1 MRLTFR
7 AKLTAL
13 VGIAAVALL
22 LVIVVGS
29 TAARRV
35 QAQLEAV
42 QQYYLPRVELGP
54 TLEGD
59 FEQLRRSFQDAVAAR
74 DKDALASTVE
84 LKSTLL
90 RTLDQV
96 QGAVAPAE
104 VSELKTAIED
114 YYAAAHDV
122 SERLIADETGEAL
135 IGAIA
140 GMQEKQQRARERLER
155 VTAVDRPGLANAFAT
170 ISRAEEVAGTYRLWI
185 SLSCLVA
192 AVALSWA
199 LSRGVLRSLSE
210 LGAGLERFGGGHFD
224 RGVDVTGDDELAEVA
239 RQANRM
245 AESLARLSQE
255 RERAEIALK
264 QSNRELEAFSY
275 SVAHDLRAP
284 LRAINGFSRALVEDL
299 GEKVDGDSRE
309 LLNRIGAAAQR
320 MGELIDALLAMSRVS
335 RVELQRERVDL
346 TRAAETAV
354 RQLRAATPQRR
365 VEFSNQPDVV
375 AEGDPALLRAVLDN
389 LLGNAWKFTSARPD
403 GRISFGCSVQ
413 DGQRVFFVKDDGAG
427 FDMAHASK
435 LFAPFQRLHQAG
447 EFPGTGIGL
456 ATVQR
461 IVQRHGGRIWAE
473 GKVHEGAAF
482 YFTLSPGT
490 PST

>member
-1 MRLTFR
+1 MRLNFR

-22 LVIVVGS
+22 LVIVVGATS
-29 TAARRV
+29 ARRV
-35 QAQLEAV
+35 DSQLEAV
-42 QQYYLPRVELGP
+42 QQYYLPRLELGP
-54 TLEGD
+54 KLEGD

-74 DKDALASTVE
+74 DRDALASAAE

-90 RTLDQV
+90 GRLDPV
-96 QGAVAPAE
+96 RGAVAPAD
-104 VSELKTAIED
+104 VSDLRVAIED
-114 YYAAAHDV
+114 YFAAAREV
-122 SERLIADETGEAL
+122 SERLIADETGEDL
-135 IGAIA
+135 IGAMA
-140 GMQEKQQRARERLER
+140 RMQEKQQRARERLER
-155 VTAVDRPGLANAFAT
+155 VTVVDRPGLANAFAT

-210 LGAGLERFGGGHFD
+210 LGAGLERFGEGHFD
-224 RGVDVTGDDELAEVA
+224 KGVDVIGGDELAEVA
-239 RQANRM
+239 KQANRM
-245 AESLARLSQE
+245 ARSLARLSRE
-255 RERAEIALK
+255 RERAEVALK

-284 LRAINGFSRALVEDL
+284 LRAINGFSRALMEDL
-299 GEKVDGDSRE
+299 GEKVDGDLKD

-346 TRAAETAV
+346 TRAAETTV
-354 RQLRAATPQRR
+354 RQLRAITPNRG
-365 VEFSNQPDVV
+365 VDFSNQPNVV

-389 LLGNAWKFTSARPD
+389 LLGNAWKFTGARPD
-403 GRISFGCSVQ
+403 AHISFGCSLQEGETVY
-413 DGQRVFFVKDDGAG
+413 FVKDDGAG

-435 LFAPFQRLHQAG
+435 LFTPFQRLHQAG

-473 GKVHEGAAF
+473 GKVREGAAF
-482 YFTLSPGT
+482 YFTLSPGAQGT
-490 PST
+490 